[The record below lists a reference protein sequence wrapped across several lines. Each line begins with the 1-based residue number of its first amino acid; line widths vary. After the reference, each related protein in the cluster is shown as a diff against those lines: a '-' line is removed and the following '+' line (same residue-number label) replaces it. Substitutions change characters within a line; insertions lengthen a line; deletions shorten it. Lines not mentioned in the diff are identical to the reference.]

1 MVFLATILLVTATSV
16 PDERVLVLD
25 LKSDN
30 VHESEVFGADLA
42 THLAQSTEYTIATSA
57 DVRTMLRIAGEKQLL
72 GCLDETCAPEVA
84 RLLDAQHVIHGGVHR
99 VDDAWEIRVVHL
111 DVARGVAIKRTD
123 ERATTVADLRRRI
136 PSLADDL
143 ALSLRRKRLDTPTT
157 SASLLK
163 NRNDCVWAATRLQR
177 AKERHLQTTERVY
190 VAHFDSSHFDL
201 SEFDRMR
208 RALPLARRALFPGEF
223 PACHGRTM
231 ANQDAFLIED
241 SQKLAILADRAQAT
255 ALSARRKDRKLTL
268 ELAFTLV
275 DVSFVPLPPPDLAL
289 CGPGERARVPDMSPA
304 VTIRVLG
311 GALVD
316 PERGSRMPL
325 GALRGDGLAFQQLD
339 DVTTGDGR

>member
-1 MVFLATILLVTATSV
+1 MVVLATVLLLTATQV
-16 PDERVLVLD
+16 ADDRVLVLD
-25 LKSDN
+25 LKSDD
-30 VHESEVFGADLA
+30 VKDSELFGADLA
-42 THLAQSTEYTIATSA
+42 THLAQSTEYTIATSS

-84 RLLDAQHVIHGGVHR
+84 RLLDARHVIHGGVR
-99 VDDAWEIRVVHL
+99 QVDGAWEIQVVHL
-111 DVARGVAIKRTD
+111 DVMQGIPVKRTE
-123 ERATTVADLRRRI
+123 ERAATVAGLRHRL
-136 PSLADDL
+136 PALADDL
-143 ALSLRRKRLDTPTT
+143 ALSLRREAVDAPTT

-177 AKERHLQTTERVY
+177 AKERRLRPTERVY
-190 VAHFDSSHFDL
+190 VAHFESSHFDL

-208 RALPLARRALFPGEF
+208 RALPLGRRALFPGEF

-241 SQKLAILADRAQAT
+241 SQKVAILADRALAT
-255 ALSARRKDRKLTL
+255 ALSARRKDRKLRL

-275 DVSFVPLPPPDLAL
+275 DVSFVPLPPPDTAL
-289 CGPGERARVPDMSPA
+289 CGPGERARIPDLSPA

-316 PERGSRMPL
+316 PEQGSRTPL
-325 GALRGDGLAFQQLD
+325 GALRGDGLSFQPLD
-339 DVTTGDGR
+339 DVTSAGKP